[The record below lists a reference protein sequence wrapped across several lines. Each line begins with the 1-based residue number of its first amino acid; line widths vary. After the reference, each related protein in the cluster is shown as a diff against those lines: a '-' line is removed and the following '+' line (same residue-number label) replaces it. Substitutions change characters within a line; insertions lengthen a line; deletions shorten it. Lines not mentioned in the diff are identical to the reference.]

1 MAVALIIT
9 IIRMHTMTSLL
20 VSMIA
25 VADAT
30 AIVSM
35 TAVTVATAIVSM
47 TAVTVATAIVVIHA

>member
-20 VSMIA
+20 
-25 VADAT
+25 
-30 AIVSM
+30 VSM

-47 TAVTVATAIVVIHA
+47 TAVTVATAIVVIHS